1 MALTFLKGRQLGK
14 RPKNASSRADPI
26 SAAKAKILEAI
37 DTQRDYAKLLIDGKP
52 LPTREGGRSHTTWF
66 YRESDDVWW
75 TSIRY
80 GQVSIPLDGESDAVQ
95 VGKLEELPAFYNT
108 VIQAIEKGELDEQIA
123 KLQQMRSAA
132 IAGKKGQRK
141 TALG

>member
-26 SAAKAKILEAI
+26 SAAKTKILDAI
-37 DTQRDYAKLLIDGKP
+37 DTQRNYAKLLIDGKP

-66 YRESDDVWW
+66 YRESGDVWW

-80 GQVSIPLDGESDAVQ
+80 GQSVHPTGRRERCRSGGQAGGTTGLH
-95 VGKLEELPAFYNT
+95 NT
-108 VIQAIEKGELDEQIA
+108 VIMAI
-123 KLQQMRSAA
+123 KLQQTRSAA
-132 IAGKKGQRK
+132 IVGNKGKRK
-141 TALG
+141 TA